1 MVSAMEQDA
10 PFPRRVNKH
19 LAVLGIDTRRGA
31 DALIKAGI
39 VTINGVVAKPGDW
52 VRDGDQVRVHQDR
65 PRKRYAYYAY
75 YKPVGVVTHSPQEG
89 QQDIR
94 EAAALPGDVFPLGRL
109 DRASSGLIVLTND
122 GRVTDRL
129 LNPAYAHEKEYMVT
143 TKRRIGPSFKRI
155 LEKGVDIGGYVTRP
169 ASVTLRGDQE
179 FVIRLEEGK
188 KHQIRRMVVALRN
201 DVESLKRVRVMN
213 IRLGKLRPG
222 QIRQIEGEEL
232 ATFLKSLGL

>member
-1 MVSAMEQDA
+1 MEEA
-10 PFPRRVNKH
+10 PFPRRINKH

-39 VTINGVVAKPGDW
+39 VTINGIVAKAGDW
-52 VRDGDQVRVHQDR
+52 VQETDVVKVHQDR
-65 PRKRYAYYAY
+65 PRKKYAYYAY

-94 EAAALPGDVFPLGRL
+94 EVAKLPGDVFPLGRL
-109 DRASSGLIVLTND
+109 DRASSGLIILTND

-129 LNPAYAHEKEYMVT
+129 LNPAYAHEKEYVVT

-169 ASVTLRGDQE
+169 ASVTLRGDLE
-179 FVIRLEEGK
+179 FAIRLEEGK

-201 DVESLKRVRVMN
+201 DVATLKRIRVMN
-213 IRLGKLRPG
+213 VRLGKLRPG
-222 QIRQIEGEEL
+222 QIRAIEGDEL
-232 ATFLKSLGL
+232 AAFLRPLGL